1 MSSFVK
7 YSIIVWLIVSVII
20 NSALI
25 YHEQLNFDNFK
36 TVNIIIVVA
45 FALINAI
52 RYFCYVAVGKNPSW
66 SRVFCCLFFDTLYLS
81 IYLFKI
87 IFN

>member
-25 YHEQLNFDNFK
+25 YHEQLNFDSFK
-36 TVNIIIVVA
+36 TINIFIVVA
-45 FALINAI
+45 FVLANSI
-52 RYFCYVAVGKNPSW
+52 RYFCYVAIGKNPSW
-66 SRVFCCLFFDTLYLS
+66 SRVFCCLFFDTLYLL
-81 IYLFKI
+81 I
-87 IFN
+87 